1 MNFKEYFEKSSS
13 MRLLA
18 DVEVSENLKYHLENG
33 LGLRENVFRIASRAY
48 LDLVEEVRTL
58 YENDLVALDDMDA
71 DLVETDLGE
80 TAEYNGKRVLLDMPV
95 RLSSRIDEAEY
106 HGKSVK
112 LGKPSRTPGETKKF
126 AVYVKTPSG
135 RIKKVRFGD
144 PKLSVKNDNPAR
156 AKSFRA
162 RHKCS
167 EKKDR
172 TTPGYWACHIGS
184 YAKQVGLKSSR
195 SW

>member
-1 MNFKEYFEKSSS
+1 MNFKEYFENPPS
-13 MRLLA
+13 MSLLA
-18 DVEVSENLKYHLENG
+18 DVEVSENLKYHIDKG
-33 LGLRENVFRIASRAY
+33 ISLRENVFRITSQAY
-48 LDLVEEVRTL
+48 LDLVDEVRAL

-80 TAEYNGKRVLLDMPV
+80 TAEYHGRTVLLDVPV
-95 RLSSRIDEAEY
+95 RVISRFDEAEY

-112 LGKPSRTPGETKKF
+112 LGKPSRTPGERKKF

-135 RIKKVRFGD
+135 KIKRVRFGD
-144 PKLSVKNDNPAR
+144 PKLTVKNNNPAR

>member
-1 MNFKEYFEKSSS
+1 

-18 DVEVSENLKYHLENG
+18 DVEVSENLKYHIDKG
-33 LGLRENVFRIASRAY
+33 IVLRDNVFRITSQAY
-48 LDLVEEVRTL
+48 LDLVDEVRAL

-80 TAEYNGKRVLLDMPV
+80 TAEYHGRTVLLDVPV
-95 RLSSRIDEAEY
+95 RVISRFDEAEY

-112 LGKPSRTPGETKKF
+112 LGKPSRTPGERKKF
-126 AVYVKTPSG
+126 AVYVKAPSG
-135 RIKKVRFGD
+135 KIKRVRFGD
-144 PKLSVKNDNPAR
+144 PKLSVKNNDPAR

-184 YAKQVGLKSSR
+184 YAKSVGLKSSR